1 MQYNVTYLQVLIIMI
16 KKTKALKHILI
27 LFVALI
33 ISKSS
38 AYEIKHIE
46 PPFWWAGFNSK
57 ELQLMVH
64 GDNISKLEP
73 KITYKG
79 IQIEKVHKVDNPN
92 YLFID
97 LFLKKNKPKKFT
109 INFYKNKKI
118 ILKQEYEI
126 IKRKKGAEDKATIS
140 GEDVI
145 YLITPDRYANG
156 DEQND
161 EVKSLL
167 EKHDRGNKD
176 GRHGGDIQGIINNL
190 DYIKEMGFTQIW
202 LNPVLENNQAN
213 YSYHGYSTTDY
224 YNIDARFGSNQLYL
238 DLSREA
244 KKRGIGLIKD
254 LVLNH
259 IGSGHW
265 WMKDLPTNDWLNYQ
279 DKYVQ
284 TNHIH
289 ETVYDPHLPKSQK
302 DLFTDGWFVES
313 MPDLNQKNPFVATYL
328 EQIAIWWIEYADLSS
343 LRIDTYPY
351 VDKSFTSQWS
361 KRILEEYP
369 NYIFFGE
376 AWVNEPT
383 MVAYWQKGSKTYDD
397 FQSYIPSMKDFP
409 LQKSLITGLLSKD
422 SWDSGIGNIYRTL
435 ANDFQYGN
443 PYNLVIFADNH
454 DMQRTFSLLNERLD
468 LYKMALSFI
477 ATTRGIPQVYAGTEI
492 AMPSTEDHGEL
503 RRDFPGGWKG
513 DKANVFKDI
522 GLTTIQIDAKNFT
535 RKLLNWRKSSK
546 PVANGKLVHYP
557 VTNGIYVYFRIY
569 KNETLMVVMNNNNN
583 VGILNLDIFRETIT
597 NKNNGIDVISGKNY
611 NLSKIIKLSPKT
623 ALILELEP

>member
-1 MQYNVTYLQVLIIMI
+1 MQ
-16 KKTKALKHILI
+16 KKLTTRNL
-27 LFVALI
+27 LFLFFTLV
-33 ISKSS
+33 ISK
-38 AYEIKHIE
+38 AFGYNIKHVE
-46 PPFWWAGFNSK
+46 PPFWWAGFNHN

-64 GDNISKLEP
+64 GKDISQLNP
-73 KITYKG
+73 KISYKG
-79 IQIEKVHKVDNPN
+79 IKIKKVHKVDSPN
-92 YLFID
+92 YLFLD
-97 LFLKKNKPKKFT
+97 LLLKKNKPKKFT
-109 INFYKNKKI
+109 INFYKDKKI
-118 ILKQEYEI
+118 ILKHDYEI
-126 IKRKKGAEDKATIS
+126 LKRKKGAENKETIS
-140 GEDVI
+140 GRDVI

-156 DEQND
+156 DEEND

-167 EKHDRGNKD
+167 EKHNRGNKD

-190 DYIKEMGFTQIW
+190 DYIEEMGFTQIW

-224 YNIDARFGSNQLYL
+224 YNIDARFGSNKLYL
-238 DLSREA
+238 ELSREA

-265 WMKDLPTNDWLNYQ
+265 WMNDLPTDNWLNYQ
-279 DKYVQ
+279 DEYVQ

-328 EQIAIWWIEYADLSS
+328 EQVAIWWIEYADLTS

-351 VDKSFTSQWS
+351 VDKNFTSQWS
-361 KRILEEYP
+361 KRIVDEYP

-383 MVAYWQKGSKTYDD
+383 MVAYWQKGSKTYDN

-422 SWDSGIGNIYRTL
+422 SWDGGIGNIYRTL

-477 ATTRGIPQVYAGTEI
+477 ATTRGIPQIYAGTEI

-503 RRDFPGGWKG
+503 RRDFPGGWKD
-513 DKANVFKDI
+513 DKANAFKNI
-522 GLTTIQIDAKNFT
+522 GLSTIQIDAKNFMK
-535 RKLLNWRKSSK
+535 KLLNWRKSSNS
-546 PVANGKLVHYP
+546 VSNGTLIHYP

-569 KNETLMVVMNNNNN
+569 KNETLMVVMNNKNN
-583 VGILNLDIFRETIT
+583 VEMLNLEMFREIIKKK
-597 NKNNGIDVISGKNY
+597 NKGIDVISREHY
-611 NLSKIIKLSPKT
+611 DLSKEIKLTPKT
-623 ALILELEP
+623 ALILELES